1 MNMQIAPLAARH
13 VKVTLAGRL
22 DTPGADSIETRFL
35 ASLIPD
41 ANNAIIDMS
50 QVDFISSMGIRMLV
64 SAARSLKMR
73 QAVLAI
79 YGVQDQVNQVLE
91 VVAIHQIIPVCR
103 TEAEA
108 QAAVGL
114 HVARLSLHVA
124 HGEPTA
130 AADISRNDRGARR
143 SRVAAAQL
151 SRWGRTCRRTPLPD
165 RAGL

>member
-1 MNMQIAPLAARH
+1 MNMQIAPLAERH

-73 QAVLAI
+73 KAALSLFGAQE
-79 YGVQDQVNQVLE
+79 QVNQILE
-91 VVAIHQIIPVCR
+91 QVSINQMIRVCGS
-103 TEAEA
+103 EAEA
-108 QAAVGL
+108 QAAVSPS
-114 HVARLSLHVA
+114 V
-124 HGEPTA
+124 T
-130 AADISRNDRGARR
+130 
-143 SRVAAAQL
+143 
-151 SRWGRTCRRTPLPD
+151 
-165 RAGL
+165 

>member
-1 MNMQIAPLAARH
+1 MNMQIAPLAERH

-64 SAARSLKMR
+64 SAARGLKMR
-73 QAVLAI
+73 QAMLAM
-79 YGVQDQVNQVLE
+79 YGVQEQVNQVLE
-91 VVAIHQIIPVCR
+91 LVAIHQIIPVCR

-114 HVARLSLHVA
+114 HVA
-124 HGEPTA
+124 
-130 AADISRNDRGARR
+130 
-143 SRVAAAQL
+143 
-151 SRWGRTCRRTPLPD
+151 
-165 RAGL
+165 

>member
-1 MNMQIAPLAARH
+1 MNMQIAPLAERH

-73 QAVLAI
+73 QAVLAM

-91 VVAIHQIIPVCR
+91 LVAIGQMIRVCQS
-103 TEAEA
+103 ESEA
-108 QAAVGL
+108 QTAVSSSAA
-114 HVARLSLHVA
+114 
-124 HGEPTA
+124 
-130 AADISRNDRGARR
+130 
-143 SRVAAAQL
+143 
-151 SRWGRTCRRTPLPD
+151 
-165 RAGL
+165 